1 MNYKLDLHTHSIVSH
16 DGGITDKQYVKLLQK
31 KVDFVGITDHNI
43 ISKNLT
49 SQPGLSRQLIIGEEI
64 STSEG
69 DIVGLFLKDQIQS
82 GLTLAETIKKIKI
95 QNGLVYVPHPYEK
108 FRRGLQQKELD
119 LYKEDFDIVEV
130 FNGRSRNRLYS
141 ELSMH
146 FAKSNGIA
154 IASSSDAHGF
164 RGVGTAYVLVSE
176 VPTREN
182 LVKLLNNG
190 TLVCKF
196 SPVSAYFY
204 PVINKIK
211 NYFKKKHV

>member
-1 MNYKLDLHTHSIVSH
+1 MRN
-16 DGGITDKQYVKLLQK
+16 
-31 KVDFVGITDHNI
+31 KVDFVAITDHNI
-43 ISKNLT
+43 ISPNLP
-49 SQPGLSRQLIIGEEI
+49 SQPGLNQQLIIGEEI
-64 STSEG
+64 STTEG
-69 DIVGLFLKDQIQS
+69 DIVGLFLTEQIESGQS
-82 GLTLAETIKKIKI
+82 LAQTIKKIKN

-119 LYKEDFDIVEV
+119 LYKKDFDIIEV

-141 ELSMH
+141 ELAMH
-146 FAKSNGIA
+146 FAKTNQIA
-154 IASSSDAHGF
+154 MASSSDAHGF
-164 RGVGTAYVLVSE
+164 RGVGTAFVLVSDP
-176 VPTREN
+176 PTREN
-182 LVKLLNNG
+182 LLELLHAG